1 MCFGCFY
8 IFGEREREGR
18 QRSVG
23 EGVREGKEIVGR
35 RMEGWEGGRPRGR
48 NRLFESAFGPS
59 KNGDFVGE
67 AYVHGLMDG
76 ETLSDSSGVKQ
87 KAQMF
92 HFT

>member
-1 MCFGCFY
+1 MFLY
-8 IFGEREREGR
+8 LWRERERGDRGGVGR
-18 QRSVG
+18 
-23 EGVREGKEIVGR
+23 GVREGKEIVGR
-35 RMEGWEGGRPRGR
+35 RMGGWEGSRPRGR
-48 NRLFESAFGPS
+48 KRLFESAFGPS